1 MQWCELGVWHV
12 IGAKLRLVRSSF
24 LTSDHGYR
32 ILVRR
37 GTGEPNRAG
46 NITYPSGGTHRKSLG
61 KGTSARWEP
70 APELQR
76 IHLSIWSI
84 EAQDREEMT
93 KLFLL

>member
-1 MQWCELGVWHV
+1 MHV
-12 IGAKLRLVRSSF
+12 VGAKLRLVISYF
-24 LTSDHGYR
+24 LTLDQGYR

-46 NITYPSGGTHRKSLG
+46 NLTYPPRGAHREKESLQRNV
-61 KGTSARWEP
+61 SARYEP

-76 IHLSIWSI
+76 TNLSIWSI
-84 EAQDREEMT
+84 YAQDKEEMT